1 MKATAFK
8 VAFVPS
14 FFSDATLELTV
25 NEALL
30 SGRYPTWMNMGQC
43 LMKHDV
49 LACVVSKVRTRIA
62 INRNVGIARLALN
75 VDECRQYNEC
85 STS

>member
-1 MKATAFK
+1 
-8 VAFVPS
+8 
-14 FFSDATLELTV
+14 
-25 NEALL
+25 L

-62 INRNVGIARLALN
+62 RLALN
-75 VDECRQYNEC
+75 VDECW
-85 STS
+85 